1 MSILVRLLVG
11 LLLLPAVARAQ
22 QPAAT
27 PPRDLRPTQTGTAVI
42 RGRVFAADTGKALRR
57 ARVSVSAPELGGN
70 GKIASTNADGRYE
83 IKDLPAGRYT
93 VMVARS
99 GYVQLRYGQRR
110 PFETGKQLQVN
121 DRQLVDNIDFHLPRV
136 GVISGRVYD
145 ETGDPISGV
154 RVMAMRQVFFEGRR
168 RLVPVP
174 GAMPTQTD
182 DAGQYRIVGLTPGS
196 YIARAETRETWTTTE
211 KDVEVVMGYATTYF
225 PGTTVVANARRI
237 PLTVGQEAVNI
248 DFSLVPGRAVTAS
261 GTAFD
266 SQGRPLAGH
275 QVMLTQEM
283 RAPGGLML
291 MSASGGTA
299 IAADGTFRLPNITP
313 GEYTLTV
320 RAAADIG
327 GTIVQESASVP
338 IVANDAD
345 IDTIAIQTSSGWS
358 ASGQV
363 STETGA
369 APAVARDRVRITAK
383 PLNPDLGSAPRGPG
397 GNADSGRV
405 KDDWTFAVS
414 GLFGPARL
422 HVELPDTLVLKAIVQ
437 DGRDVTDAALEARN
451 GEMLSNVQVVVSAS
465 VNSIAAQLTDDKG
478 APFADGTLIVFP
490 VDRDKW
496 IEDSRWLR
504 SARPDQDGKVQIRA
518 LPPGEYFAVAVDY
531 VEDGMWNDPEYL
543 DSLRRYAQRVALGE
557 TDTLAV
563 TLKVVTP

>member
-1 MSILVRLLVG
+1 MLQFALSV
-11 LLLLPAVARAQ
+11 LLLLPAAVRAQ
-22 QPAAT
+22 QPAASP
-27 PPRDLRPTQTGTAVI
+27 PPRDARPAQIGTAVI

-57 ARVSVSAPELGGN
+57 ARISVTAPELGGN
-70 GKIASTNADGRYE
+70 GKTSSTNADGRYE

-93 VMVARS
+93 LTVTRS

-110 PFETGKQLQVN
+110 PFEAGKQLQVD

-136 GVISGRVYD
+136 SVISGRVYD

-154 RVMAMRQVFFEGRR
+154 RMMAMRQVFFEGRR

-174 GAMPTQTD
+174 GAMPMQTD

-196 YIARAETRETWTTTE
+196 YVVRAETRETWTTTE
-211 KDVEVVMGYATTYF
+211 QAVETVMGYAPTYF

-237 PLTVGQEAVNI
+237 PLTVGQEAVNT
-248 DFSLVPGRAVTAS
+248 DFSLVPGRAITAS

-266 SQGRPLAGH
+266 SQGRPLAGR
-275 QVMLTQEM
+275 QVMLTQSM
-283 RAPGGLML
+283 RAPGGMMM
-291 MSASGGTA
+291 MSAFGATT
-299 IAADGTFRLPNITP
+299 IAADGTFRIPNITP
-313 GEYTLTV
+313 GEYALTV
-320 RAAADIG
+320 EASADMG
-327 GTIVQESASVP
+327 GTTVRESASVP

-358 ASGQV
+358 ASGQI

-369 APAVARDRVRITAK
+369 VPSVARDRVRITAK
-383 PLNPDLGSAPRGPG
+383 PLNPDLGGPPRGPG
-397 GNADSGRV
+397 RNADSGGV
-405 KDDWTFAVS
+405 NDWTFSVS

-422 HVELPDTLVLKAIVQ
+422 HVELPDTLVLKSIVQ

-451 GEMLSNVQVVVSAS
+451 GETLSNVQVVVSAS
-465 VNSIAAQLTDDKG
+465 VNSVAAQLTDEKG

-490 VDRDKW
+490 VDSDKW

-504 SARPDQDGKVQIRA
+504 SARPDEGGKAQIRA
-518 LPPGEYFAVAVDY
+518 LPPGEYYAVAVDY
-531 VEDGMWNDPEYL
+531 VEDGMWNDPDYL
-543 DSLRRYAQRVALGE
+543 DSIRRYAQRITLAE
-557 TDTLAV
+557 TGAQAV

>member
-1 MSILVRLLVG
+1 MLRFALSVWLV
-11 LLLLPAVARAQ
+11 LPAAVRAQ
-22 QPAAT
+22 QPAAMP
-27 PPRDLRPTQTGTAVI
+27 PPRDARPAQTGTAAI
-42 RGRVFAADTGKALRR
+42 KGRVFAADTGKPLRR
-57 ARVSVSAPELGGN
+57 ARISVSAPELGGN
-70 GKIASTNADGRYE
+70 GKTASTNADGRYE

-93 VMVARS
+93 VTVTRS

-110 PFETGKQLQVN
+110 PFESGKQLQVN

-154 RVMAMRQVFFEGRR
+154 RMMAMRQVFFEGRR

-174 GAMPTQTD
+174 GAMPMQTD

-196 YIARAETRETWTTTE
+196 YVVRAETRETWTTTE

-225 PGTTVVANARRI
+225 PGTTAVANARRI
-237 PLTVGQEAVNI
+237 PLTVGQEALNI
-248 DFSLVPGRAVTAS
+248 DFSLVPGRAIAAS

-266 SQGRPLAGH
+266 SQGRPLSGR
-275 QVMLTQEM
+275 QVMLTQSM
-283 RAPGGLML
+283 RAPGGMMM
-291 MSASGGTA
+291 MSAFGGTA
-299 IAADGTFRLPNITP
+299 IAGDGTFRIPNITP
-313 GEYTLTV
+313 GEYALTV
-320 RAAADIG
+320 DASTDIG
-327 GTIVQESASVP
+327 GTTVRESASVP

-358 ASGQV
+358 ASGQI

-369 APAVARDRVRITAK
+369 APAVARDRVRIAAK
-383 PLNPDLGSAPRGPG
+383 PLNPDLGGPPRGPG

-405 KDDWTFAVS
+405 KDDWTFVVS

-422 HVELPDTLVLKAIVQ
+422 HVDLPDTLVLKAIVQ
-437 DGRDVTDAALEARN
+437 DGRDVTDSALEARN
-451 GEMLSNVQVVVSAS
+451 GETLSNVQVVVSAS
-465 VNSIAAQLTDDKG
+465 VNSLAAQLTDDRG
-478 APFADGTLIVFP
+478 APFADGALIVFP
-490 VDRDKW
+490 VDAEKW

-504 SARPDQDGKVQIRA
+504 SARPDEDGKAQIRA
-518 LPPGEYFAVAVDY
+518 LPPGEYFAVGVEY

-543 DSLRRYAQRVALGE
+543 ESIRRYAQRV
-557 TDTLAV
+557 TLAETGAQTV